1 MSSLDSS
8 LLYELSSGHA
18 LFQAVVGDH
27 ENWAPTSTA
36 SFWLRSPKL
45 IDIQPHFPIWIH
57 LSFLAQDDVCFA
69 FEPSFV
75 LLFFFFFSFH
85 LIFHC
90 QMLRAETFFKTS
102 TDTATVTGCPKGS
115 YTIKSSWVLSQR
127 LKTVK
132 HPSMIQWFSNFHT
145 PKGHYRLCYKVD
157 SQTPPLEI
165 PMEYVWRWGLH
176 TSSLNNQS
184 KWSGLF
190 QQLDN

>member
-1 MSSLDSS
+1 MRTEPLRLQPASDSGAPNSLTFSHTFQFEFIFLFWPKMMFA
-8 LLYELSSGHA
+8 LLLSQA
-18 LFQAVVGDH
+18 L
-27 ENWAPTSTA
+27 
-36 SFWLRSPKL
+36 
-45 IDIQPHFPIWIH
+45 
-57 LSFLAQDDVCFA
+57 CCC
-69 FEPSFV
+69 
-75 LLFFFFFSFH
+75 FFFFSFH

-165 PMEYVWRWGLH
+165 PMQYVWRWGLH

-190 QQLDN
+190 QQLDNW